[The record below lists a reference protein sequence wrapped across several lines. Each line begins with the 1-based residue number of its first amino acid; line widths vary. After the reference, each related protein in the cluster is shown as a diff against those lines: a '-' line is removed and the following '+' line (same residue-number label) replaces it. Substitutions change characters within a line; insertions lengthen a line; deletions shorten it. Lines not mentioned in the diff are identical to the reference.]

1 MSSALAIAA
10 VSASLKDLLNNG
22 LIDHDLSSI
31 GSFTVTAQPPDRIST
46 GQTEANQLNLFLYR
60 VTPNQGWR
68 NVGTPSRDARGVRIS
83 NPPLALDLHYLLT
96 AYGAVDLN
104 AEVLIGYA
112 MQILHETPV
121 LTRQQLRTALAAPA
135 PVDGTL
141 LSGPFGRCRRSI
153 WPIRS
158 SSSRSPQST

>member
-68 NVGTPSRDARGVRIS
+68 NVGLPSRDTRGARIS
-83 NPPLALDLHYLLT
+83 NPRGGFT
-96 AYGAVDLN
+96 
-104 AEVLIGYA
+104 
-112 MQILHETPV
+112 
-121 LTRQQLRTALAAPA
+121 LRTYSP
-135 PVDGTL
+135 
-141 LSGPFGRCRRSI
+141 GRS
-153 WPIRS
+153 W
-158 SSSRSPQST
+158 